1 MAWIKL
7 HTKFLEW
14 GWADDPNMVSLF
26 VHLLLMANYKD
37 KEWHGVTI
45 QRGQLATSY
54 EKLSQLTGISFQSI
68 RTLLNKLKETGEIVV
83 KSTNRYSIIT
93 ICKYENYQDVEN
105 VTNNQLTNNQ
115 QTTNNQSTT
124 TTEYKNN
131 INNIERDNARTHE
144 EDLLTDVFS
153 HRSLIEQFCMSEGI
167 TLEQCWQYAQA
178 IVTEWQLTG
187 ETHTSATDARKHLLN
202 TIRIKAQADRKA
214 ARDGKPS
221 RDEWE
226 TQLQGVAIK
235 AMNNIINN
243 N

>member
-14 GWADDPNMVSLF
+14 GWADEPNMVSLF

-37 KEWHGVTI
+37 KEWHGITI
-45 QRGQLATSY
+45 HRGQLVTSY
-54 EKLSQLTGISFQSI
+54 DKLSASTGLSI
-68 RTLLNKLKETGEIVV
+68 RSLRTCLAKLEKTGEIVR
-83 KSTNRYSIIT
+83 KATKQFATIT
-93 ICKYENYQDVEN
+93 ICKYDSYQDFN
-105 VTNNQLTNNQ
+105 QTSDKQPTNER
-115 QTTNNQSTT
+115 QTTDKQPTT

-144 EDLLTDVFS
+144 ENVIADVFA
-153 HRSLIEQFCMSEGI
+153 HQSLIEQFCMTESI
-167 TLEQCWQYAQA
+167 TLEQCYNYAQA
-178 IVTEWQLTG
+178 IVTEWKLTG
-187 ETHTSATDARKHLLN
+187 ETHTSITDARKHLLN